1 MGFGELH
8 LSTLPAIWSVAR
20 DGVNATW
27 LERAMCVVI
36 SPYAIDTLYWLD
48 TDPSYSDVA
57 SASRRVLS
65 PVACGGREIPKRG
78 SCPDT
83 GEVEG

>member
-1 MGFGELH
+1 MFDGARVGAVWLVVVVARVVVRSGGFGIWGAAS

-36 SPYAIDTLYWLD
+36 SPYAIDTLY
-48 TDPSYSDVA
+48 
-57 SASRRVLS
+57 
-65 PVACGGREIPKRG
+65 
-78 SCPDT
+78 
-83 GEVEG
+83 